1 MKVDLQV
8 MCADYF
14 AHQFI
19 PSSDGLNYEFRPSTI
34 ANASKVGIDKGT
46 PIRARRLT
54 VEPKNSGITKM
65 HMSETAQVMEALSA
79 SDANMKLHEGWSLIS
94 VVVTTHPNGQL
105 HPCYI
110 LAKSKAVPSHQKP
123 D

>member
-19 PSSDGLNYEFRPSTI
+19 PSSE
-34 ANASKVGIDKGT
+34 
-46 PIRARRLT
+46 